1 MLEHKYTP
9 ANLSGAN
16 MKGRDRSVVDLLR
29 SIQDEHGDP
38 MYCLSLVLVQRR
50 KTGSVYFD
58 YDCYSRKRNRWG
70 DDSGYDDDGPH
81 EMDEVFDDE
90 VDMSDLI
97 VGPDDTKISGVS
109 VTTRFLESN
118 LLIDA
123 EIGDLFDDD
132 DTPDK
137 QEYEGY
143 TGNAGPTLDYWYY
156 CSAVI
161 ICPWKNVGENAK
173 AIGNSVTLSF
183 LRSSI
188 SVSQKQVTKQ
198 LIDLAVRHCKSNVKH
213 YNWRSDTNELLST
226 LETAKAVTPIL
237 DLMSFISSLN
247 IKGFIVSDSNRLA
260 NLYYMSTT
268 KEEKDKILNLA
279 RQRFAALQKATENGV
294 PLFSWCQPKAVWNG
308 SGSGVQE
315 FLRSNKK
322 EKIFHHF
329 NDSTHAGNWVS
340 KYFGYRAN
348 GTYSATATKV
358 GRSSVKVVKDRSG
371 HDKIVA
377 HFKKCEA
384 KMYLLIATFANDWN
398 SV

>member
-137 QEYEGY
+137 QEYEG
-143 TGNAGPTLDYWYY
+143 
-156 CSAVI
+156 
-161 ICPWKNVGENAK
+161 
-173 AIGNSVTLSF
+173 
-183 LRSSI
+183 
-188 SVSQKQVTKQ
+188 
-198 LIDLAVRHCKSNVKH
+198 
-213 YNWRSDTNELLST
+213 
-226 LETAKAVTPIL
+226 
-237 DLMSFISSLN
+237 
-247 IKGFIVSDSNRLA
+247 
-260 NLYYMSTT
+260 
-268 KEEKDKILNLA
+268 
-279 RQRFAALQKATENGV
+279 
-294 PLFSWCQPKAVWNG
+294 
-308 SGSGVQE
+308 
-315 FLRSNKK
+315 
-322 EKIFHHF
+322 
-329 NDSTHAGNWVS
+329 
-340 KYFGYRAN
+340 
-348 GTYSATATKV
+348 
-358 GRSSVKVVKDRSG
+358 
-371 HDKIVA
+371 
-377 HFKKCEA
+377 
-384 KMYLLIATFANDWN
+384 
-398 SV
+398 